1 MRILGGNMTN
11 FIVYVEQVE
20 HEEYDLVVEAKNI
33 KSIKDE
39 WENISG
45 VVDDYCYNDDTE
57 DIDEDDGTIEVTEI
71 KIVFGTQE
79 SKDIWLD
86 EIEVVSVVKVDE
98 NE

>member
-1 MRILGGNMTN
+1 MTN
-11 FIVYVEQVE
+11 FIVYVDQVE
-20 HEEYDLVVEAKNI
+20 HEEYDLVVEANNI

-39 WENISG
+39 WEDISG

-57 DIDEDDGTIEVTEI
+57 DMDEDDGTIEGTEI